1 MIKQFKILILA
12 TLVFGFV
19 SCKSESPDRSVKEQ
33 PRVVESSSSIEV
45 LSSSIELLSS
55 SVEVLSSSI
64 EVLSSSSI
72 NVPISSSFMPF
83 SSAIEAVKVEPC
95 TLTVENASGSGA
107 YLEGAK
113 ILLFPED
120 KTDSGLCFRKWDLDK
135 DNQEYLEMSENSDTA
150 WLLMPKTP
158 LIVKAL
164 FRSCYEGLESI
175 EIGNLKWTAKNIN
188 IKTFSN
194 SWCYEGKR
202 EDCNRY
208 GRLYDFNKAQKVC
221 QSGWRLPTEKDW
233 DDLAKAIGK
242 EGGLKLKSRE
252 GWSAED
258 DSSGNGTDLFGFAG
272 LPAGIFYEGD
282 FLYQGL
288 FAYFWTATE
297 SSADAAWFRSLSF
310 DSDEIYSHS
319 NYKQAAYSVRCV
331 QDL

>member
-1 MIKQFKILILA
+1 MNRKLEILVLT

-19 SCKSESPDRSVKEQ
+19 SCKSEPPERSFKEQ
-33 PRVVESSSSIEV
+33 SLIKEQLLIKEKTLIKEQALVVESSSSSIEIQ
-45 LSSSIELLSS
+45 SSSIEA
-55 SVEVLSSSI
+55 
-64 EVLSSSSI
+64 LSSSS
-72 NVPISSSFMPF
+72 VLKK
-83 SSAIEAVKVEPC
+83 VKIEPC
-95 TLTVENASGSGA
+95 SLTVENASGSGS
-107 YLEGAK
+107 YLEGERV
-113 ILLFPED
+113 LLFPVD
-120 KTDSGLCFRKWDLDK
+120 KTDSGLCFREWELNAGDQK
-135 DNQEYLEMSENSDTA
+135 YLEMDGNSDTA

-202 EDCNRY
+202 ENCNRY
-208 GRLYDFNKAQKVC
+208 GRLYDFNKAQKIC

-258 DSSGNGTDLFGFAG
+258 DSSGNGIDLFGFAG